1 MPRRSGGEGGGG
13 GKRWNEK
20 DVDDP
25 LPHGDVMYIHTY
37 THVVCDCRSSVCVRL
52 RNGFLSL

>member
-1 MPRRSGGEGGGG
+1 MICAMCHVEAGEREGEGEGGGG

-25 LPHGDVMYIHTY
+25 LPHGDVMYIHNIHTY
-37 THVVCDCRSSVCVRL
+37 IHVE
-52 RNGFLSL
+52 

>member
-1 MPRRSGGEGGGG
+1 MRCATSKRGRGREGGGGGG

-25 LPHGDVMYIHTY
+25 LPHGDVMYIT
-37 THVVCDCRSSVCVRL
+37 
-52 RNGFLSL
+52 

>member
-1 MPRRSGGEGGGG
+1 MRCATSSGGGRGGEGGEGRRG

-25 LPHGDVMYIHTY
+25 LPPHRVHVLILYMY
-37 THVVCDCRSSVCVRL
+37 CM
-52 RNGFLSL
+52 